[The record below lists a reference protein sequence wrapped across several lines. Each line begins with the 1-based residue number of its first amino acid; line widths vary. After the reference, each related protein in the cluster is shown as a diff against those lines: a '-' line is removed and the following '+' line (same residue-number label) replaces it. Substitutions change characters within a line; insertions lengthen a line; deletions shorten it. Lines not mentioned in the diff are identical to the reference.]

1 MGSWLESGT
10 ILRSK
15 FIPQALS
22 QEDWQDGEP
31 TEAEK
36 DFWEL
41 ASLECYDH
49 LTMWKSLEYCATV
62 NIDSGKPPDL
72 NKTWNDPFFQVFR
85 NYFVDIAPFL
95 SLQGCSTVLR
105 LWVKISRV
113 VWVTLIWKLVESL
126 IYFKKWNNYFCLL
139 FLMFNFYLKSMA
151 DPIGP
156 ALSSCSSFC
165 KSFCCFSCFV
175 SCFKLP
181 NHIF

>member
-1 MGSWLESGT
+1 
-10 ILRSK
+10 
-15 FIPQALS
+15 
-22 QEDWQDGEP
+22 
-31 TEAEK
+31 
-36 DFWEL
+36 
-41 ASLECYDH
+41 
-49 LTMWKSLEYCATV
+49 MWKSLEYCATV

-113 VWVTLIWKLVESL
+113 VWVTLLWKLVESL
-126 IYFKKWNNYFCLL
+126 IYFKKWNNYFCLF

-151 DPIGP
+151 DPIGS

-165 KSFCCFSCFV
+165 KSSCCFSCFV
-175 SCFKLP
+175 SCFK
-181 NHIF
+181 NYQTIYFETVRIFLSCRKRLLWFVSK